1 MASTAVQVMSM
12 LDTKKKNAVRVN
24 ITHTC
29 GAASAAFTATT
40 LNAAI
45 MKVIKGMMLHKM
57 STNPG
62 ATAPTDNW
70 DITLVDENGID
81 MLGGTGGN
89 RHTTNSQTVFPQK
102 GTDAPGDVMVG
113 TVLTPTITGN
123 SVNAAIISTDLY
135 FRRA

>member
-24 ITHTC
+24 IIHTC
-29 GAASAAFTATT
+29 GAASAVFTATT

-57 STNPG
+57 SSNPG

-70 DITLVDENGID
+70 DVTLVDENGID
-81 MLGGTGGN
+81 MLGGEGTN
-89 RHTTNSQTVFPQK
+89 MHTTTSQVRFPEK

-113 TVLTPTITGN
+113 TVLTPTIAGN
-123 SVNAAIISTDLY
+123 SVNAAIVSLDLY